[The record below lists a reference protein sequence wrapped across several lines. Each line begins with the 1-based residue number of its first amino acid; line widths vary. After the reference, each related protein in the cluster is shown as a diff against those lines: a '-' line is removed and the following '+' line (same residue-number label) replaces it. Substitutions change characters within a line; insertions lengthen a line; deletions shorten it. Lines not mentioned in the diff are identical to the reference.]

1 MTLKLGSKGEAVKT
15 LQEFLKIFVDGN
27 FGPKTEA
34 AVKTYQLKMGL
45 IVDGVVGPKTWAVM
59 GILNTDNAENE
70 ETQAALEIIKH
81 YMPENT
87 YFKGPVKKQWI
98 FLHHTAGWENPYI
111 V

>member
-15 LQEFLKIFVDGN
+15 LQEFLKITVDGD
-27 FGPKTEA
+27 FGPKTEL
-34 AVKTYQLKMGL
+34 AVKEYQKKSGL
-45 IVDGVVGPKTWAVM
+45 VADGVVGPKTWAYM

-98 FLHHTAGWENPYI
+98 FLYI
-111 V
+111 TYEKYRRT